1 MGNGQKKQL
10 NIKKPHYKVLVI
22 GMSGAGKTTTI
33 NMLVNQAMSI
43 KYLEKRKIAIT
54 QIVELC
60 QKGKLIPFTLENNIK
75 EFSPL

>member
-1 MGNGQKKQL
+1 
-10 NIKKPHYKVLVI
+10 
-22 GMSGAGKTTTI
+22 MSGAGKTTTI

-60 QKGKLIPFTLENNIK
+60 EKGELIPFTLENNIK